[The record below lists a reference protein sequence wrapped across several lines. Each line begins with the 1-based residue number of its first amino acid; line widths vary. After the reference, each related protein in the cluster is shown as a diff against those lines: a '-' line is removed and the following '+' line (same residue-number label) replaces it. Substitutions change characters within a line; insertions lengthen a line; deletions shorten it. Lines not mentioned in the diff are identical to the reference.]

1 MQRDPRLGTYA
12 FNPYAA
18 GAKQYGANGA
28 SAPTSGPVDPTGY
41 IEREAN
47 NKLKRNIMLQW
58 MQNNSNGAYGSADA
72 MRRG

>member
-1 MQRDPRLGTYA
+1 MQQSGLGTYS

-18 GAKQYGANGA
+18 GNKQYSNG

-47 NKLKRNIMLQW
+47 NRLKRNVMLQW
-58 MQNNSNGAYGSADA
+58 MKDNAVGAHGTANA